1 MHESDSWDGKGM
13 LKVLNIDTKRGFT
26 TMGAPPGGP
35 KPQGAVG
42 PEKKKRPSII
52 FLILDFLVFG
62 GAITAMV
69 LLFLSN

>member
-1 MHESDSWDGKGM
+1 MPPMPAMGTPPPGG
-13 LKVLNIDTKRGFT
+13 LPAPGP
-26 TMGAPPGGP
+26 MGAPPGGP